1 MNQISERFPN
11 LSPLKQAFL
20 KLEEMQSKLEA
31 MEQKQTEP
39 IAIIGMA
46 CRFPGGANLES
57 FWQLCKEGVDAVKE
71 VPSNRWDLNIHYDPN
86 PETAGKI
93 YTRRGGFLEQVD
105 EFDASFFGIA
115 PREVVSLDPQQR
127 LLLEVSWEALENA
140 AQAPDKLHN
149 SSSGVFVGINS
160 DDYKQLQLMSGDAMN
175 LNAYTFTGNTAS
187 VAAGRLS
194 YFLGL
199 QGPTLAIDTACSSS
213 LVAVHLA
220 CQSLRTG
227 ECRLALAGGV
237 NLILS
242 EHLNIVLCRMQALS
256 PDGYCKTFDAEAN
269 GYGRGEGCGVVVLK
283 RLTDAIADNDKIL
296 AVIRGTAINHDGK
309 SSGLTVPNG
318 LAQQKLINAALAN
331 GRVEPAQVSYV
342 EVHGTGTALGDP
354 IEVEALANVLGKKRS
369 PNHPLILG
377 SVKTNI
383 GHLEAA
389 AGVAGLIKV
398 VLAMQH
404 QEIPPHLHLKKLNP
418 AIAWEELPIV
428 IPTEL
433 TPWSSVDGQRRFAGV
448 SSFGMSGT
456 NAHVV
461 LEEAGELENQHRM
474 ATEPFERPLH
484 ILTLSAKN
492 EIALQELA
500 KRYFHHLTANPS
512 ELVADICFTANT
524 GRSHFDHRLAFV
536 SDSLSSLRQHLEV
549 STVDQSS
556 INSDNPR
563 NTKIA
568 FLFTGQGSQYT
579 NMGRELYETQP
590 TFRACID
597 KCDQILCP
605 YLETSLL
612 EVLYPKSETANSQ
625 LDQTAYTQPALFA
638 LEYALA
644 RLWQSWGIQP
654 TIVMGH
660 SVGEYVAACIA
671 GVFSLEDGLKLIAE
685 RGRLM
690 PALPSGGE
698 MVAVFASEEQVTAAV
713 APYGTKIS
721 IAAIN
726 GPENIVISGRCEVV
740 QAVLSELKAKGIE
753 TRRLKVSHAF
763 HSPLMEP
770 ILNTFEQ
777 IAAQVKYSSPKIAL
791 ISNLTGKLMTKEM
804 AEPEYWSRH
813 IRETVK
819 FSASIQTLYEQG
831 YEIFVEI
838 GPSPIL
844 LGMGRQCLSEN
855 NRVWLPSLRK
865 GHSDWQT
872 VLSSVRAL
880 YLHGVELDWWGFD
893 KDYRRHRLQL
903 PTYPFQR
910 SRYWIESAKSARTAT
925 LAPYKDWLYEVQWQ
939 AKTRVALGSAWQRI
953 QPEQPGSW
961 LIFADRGGVGFALAS
976 LLEKQGETCFIVFAS
991 EADKTSQPGHRQ
1003 IEPRQPDDFQRL
1015 LQEVLAS
1022 DRPSCRGV
1030 VHLWSLDS
1038 TATEATTIDSL
1049 ETDQD
1054 RNCGSI
1060 LHLVQ
1065 ALSSVKVPQLP
1076 RLWLVTQ
1083 NTQPI
1088 EIDSLA
1094 VAQAPIWGLGRVIAL
1109 EHPEMFAG
1117 LVDLGNSS
1125 SLEAAQMLFEELVN
1139 PEVEIQVALRNT
1151 QRFVARLV
1159 PSQGKKVQ
1167 TKPLSIESDRTY
1179 LITGGLGGL
1188 GLKVAQWLV
1197 DQGARYLVLVG
1208 RSAASANIQ
1217 TQLHSLQKLGAQVL
1231 VAQADISKKVEVERV
1246 FADISKLPSL
1256 AGIIHMA
1263 GVLDDGVLLKQD
1275 WNRFMKVMAPKVAG
1289 AWNLHTQTQDM
1300 PLDFLINFSSAAS
1313 LHGSLGQGSY
1323 AAANAF
1329 LDTLAHYRQLQGLPA
1344 LSINWS
1350 SWDEVGMAATM
1361 ASRDQQRWT
1370 AAGVSFIAV
1379 QQGLQALGQLVRQKL
1394 PQIGV
1399 LAVDWSKYLKLFPS
1413 NFESSFLS
1421 EIAGET
1427 QLTTHSQQPE
1437 ILQSLH
1443 KTPPNQQK
1451 NVLISYIQNKVA
1463 AVLGLESVQ
1472 LIKPHIGFFEMGM
1485 DSLMSIDLKNILQKN
1500 LGQNLGSTLT
1510 FEYPNIE
1517 ALADYLLKEIILV
1530 ESLPDSQQKSDKDT
1544 EEQAK
1549 ILAQIQELSEEELAA
1564 LVDKELET
1572 LVIGN

>member
-1 MNQISERFPN
+1 MDQISERFSH

-31 MEQKQTEP
+31 MERRQNEP
-39 IAIIGMA
+39 IAIVGMA
-46 CRFPGGANLES
+46 CRFPGGADLES
-57 FWQLCKEGVDAVKE
+57 FWQLCKDGVDAIKE
-71 VPSNRWDLNIHYDPN
+71 VPSNRWDLNIHYDSN
-86 PETAGKI
+86 PASAGKI
-93 YTRRGGFLEQVD
+93 YTRRGGFLERVD
-105 EFDASFFGIA
+105 EFDAAFFGIA

-140 AQAPDKLHN
+140 SQAPDKLHN

-160 DDYKQLQLMSGDAMN
+160 DDYKQLQLMSGDAAN

-199 QGPTLAIDTACSSS
+199 QGPTLAVDTACSSS

-220 CQSLRTG
+220 CQSLRNG

-237 NLILS
+237 NLMLS
-242 EHLNIVLCRMQALS
+242 ENLNIVLCRMQALS

-269 GYGRGEGCGVVVLK
+269 GYGRGEGCGIVVLK
-283 RLTDAIADNDKIL
+283 RLTDAIADNDNIL
-296 AVIRGTAINHDGK
+296 AVIRGTAINHDGR

-318 LAQQKLINAALAN
+318 LAQQALINTALAN
-331 GRVEPAQVSYV
+331 GRVEPAQISYV

-354 IEVEALANVLGKKRS
+354 IEVEALASVLGKGRS
-369 PNHPLILG
+369 PNQPLVLG
-377 SVKTNI
+377 SVKPNI

-389 AGVAGLIKV
+389 AGIAGLIKV

-404 QEIPPHLHLKKLNP
+404 REIPPHLHLKKLNP
-418 AIAWEELPIV
+418 AIAWEELPV
-428 IPTEL
+428 AIPTDL
-433 TPWSSVDGQRRFAGV
+433 TPWPSIDSQRRIAGV

-456 NAHVV
+456 NAHIV
-461 LEEAGELENQHRM
+461 LEEAGELGSQHRR
-474 ATEPFERPLH
+474 ATETFERPQH

-500 KRYFHHLTANPS
+500 QRYCDYLTANPTES
-512 ELVADICFTANT
+512 LADICFTANT
-524 GRSHFDHRLAFV
+524 GRSHFEHRLAIV
-536 SDSLSSLRQHLEV
+536 ADSLSSLHQQLET
-549 STVDQSS
+549 SDVDEYSVKS
-556 INSDNPR
+556 AHPHNR
-563 NTKIA
+563 KIA
-568 FLFTGQGSQYT
+568 FLFTGQGSQYI
-579 NMGRELYETQP
+579 NMARELYQTQP

-597 KCDQILCP
+597 QCEEILRP

-612 EVLYPKSETANSQ
+612 DVLYPSETANAK

-638 LEYALA
+638 VEYALA
-644 RLWQSWGIQP
+644 GLWQSWGIRP

-690 PALPSGGE
+690 QALPSGGE
-698 MVAVFASEEQVTAAV
+698 MAVVFSDLKQVTTAV
-713 APYGTKIS
+713 APYAEQIS

-726 GPENIVISGRCEVV
+726 GPESIVISGRCEAV
-740 QAVLSELKAKGIE
+740 QAVLAKLEAKGIE
-753 TRRLKVSHAF
+753 TRQLKVSHAF

-791 ISNLTGKLMTKEM
+791 ISNVTGKLTTGKEI
-804 AEPEYWSRH
+804 AKPGYWSRH
-813 IRETVK
+813 IRDTVR
-819 FSASIQTLYEQG
+819 FSASMQTLHEQG
-831 YEIFVEI
+831 YEIFIEI
-838 GPSPIL
+838 GPSPVL
-844 LGMGRQCLSEN
+844 LGMGRQCLPEN
-855 NRVWLPSLRK
+855 NQVWLPSLRK
-865 GHSDWQT
+865 KHSNWQT
-872 VLSSVRAL
+872 LLSSVKNL
-880 YLHGVELDWWGFD
+880 YLRGVELDWSRFD
-893 KDYRRHRLQL
+893 KNYPRHRLQL

-910 SRYWIESAKSARTAT
+910 SHYWIESVKSAQTAT
-925 LAPYKDWLYEVQWQ
+925 LAPDKDWFYEVQWQ
-939 AKTRVALGSAWQRI
+939 PKTRMAAGWQRM

-961 LIFADRGGVGFALAS
+961 LIFADRGGVGLALAS
-976 LLEKQGETCFIVFAS
+976 LFEKQGETCFIVFAS
-991 EADKTSQPGHRQ
+991 EADKTSQPGHKQ
-1003 IEPRQPDDFQRL
+1003 IDPRQLEDFQSL

-1022 DRPSCRGV
+1022 DNRPSCRGV

-1038 TATEATTIDSL
+1038 TATEVTTIDSL

-1065 ALSSVKVPQLP
+1065 ALCSVKFPQLP

-1088 EIDSLA
+1088 EVDSLA

-1117 LVDLGNSS
+1117 LVDLGNSA
-1125 SLEAAQMLFEELVN
+1125 SLEGAAQMLFEELRN
-1139 PEVEIQVALRNT
+1139 PEVEMQVALRDT
-1151 QRFVARLV
+1151 HRFVARLV
-1159 PSQGKKVQ
+1159 PSQGEKVTQ
-1167 TKPLSIESDRTY
+1167 SFRIQNDRTY

-1197 DQGARYLVLVG
+1197 DQGVRYLVLVG
-1208 RSAASANIQ
+1208 RSAVCANIQ
-1217 TQLHSLQKLGAQVL
+1217 TQLLSLQNQGVQVL
-1231 VAQADISKKVEVERV
+1231 VAQADISQKVEVERV
-1246 FADISKLPSL
+1246 FADISKFPSL

-1275 WNRFMKVMAPKVAG
+1275 WNRFVKVMAPKVAG

-1370 AAGVSFIAV
+1370 DAGVSFIAIK
-1379 QQGLQALGQLVRQKL
+1379 QGLQVLGQLLKQKL

-1399 LAVDWSKYLKLFPS
+1399 LAVDWSKYFKLFPS
-1413 NFESSFLS
+1413 NFASSFLS
-1421 EIAGET
+1421 EIASET
-1427 QLTTHSQQPE
+1427 PLTTQYQQLE
-1437 ILQSLH
+1437 ILQRLK

-1451 NVLISYIQNKVA
+1451 NALISYIQNKVA
-1463 AVLGLESVQ
+1463 AVLRLDAE
-1472 LIKPHIGFFEMGM
+1472 LIKPHVGFFEMGM
-1485 DSLMSIDLKNILQKN
+1485 DSLMAVDLKNILQKSLGHN
-1500 LGQNLGSTLT
+1500 LDSTLT

-1517 ALADYLLKEIILV
+1517 SLSEYLLKEIILV
-1530 ESLPDSQQKSDKDT
+1530 ESLPDSQKQSDQNT

-1572 LVIGN
+1572 LGIGN